1 MSNKTKKKKA
11 PSVKKVSNARK
22 NGKDSLLRRPF
33 LISIGALALA
43 EEQASSLIDS
53 LLDRGEEARKR
64 GQDFMKEREKERE
77 NAPEK
82 RKKAKKKSPQKRQ
95 KGEDLIA
102 RALHLLNIPTL
113 SEVEKLNKKVDALTK
128 KKVA

>member
-1 MSNKTKKKKA
+1 MPNKTKKKKA
-11 PSVKKVSNARK
+11 PRAKEVSSARK
-22 NGKDSLLRRPF
+22 NGKDSLLRKPF

-43 EEQASSLIDS
+43 EEQASSLLDS
-53 LLDRGEEARKR
+53 LFDKSEEARKR
-64 GQDFMKEREKERE
+64 GQDFMKEREK
-77 NAPEK
+77 APAK
-82 RKKAKKKSPQKRQ
+82 RKKVTKKTARKRQ
-95 KGEDLIA
+95 PREDWIA